1 MNPTV
6 RLVLRA
12 LAAGLTV
19 LLTQLQQSSGWD
31 GAVWQ
36 AALVAGVLAT
46 LEYLTP
52 LNSVVGVGKTETLVP
67 KP

>member
-1 MNPTV
+1 MAPTV

-52 LNSVVGVGKTETLVP
+52 LNPVVGVGKP
-67 KP
+67 

>member
-1 MNPTV
+1 MTPTV

-46 LEYLTP
+46 LEFLTP
-52 LNSVVGVGKTETLVP
+52 LNTVVGLGKTETLV
-67 KP
+67 KK